1 MASHITPGKTIK
13 TKGIAIINQKINK
26 GRIMQNFN
34 CIFTGGSSRG
44 LCYVGVLKALE
55 ELNIEIDTYAGSS
68 IGSLMAVFHAI
79 GYSAEEIEKEVDSLN
94 LCALFR
100 DFNFK
105 ILSDF
110 AFSKGNIYLNW
121 LREKIERK
129 YYGKEYKKGKMK
141 PVCFKDIEKE
151 IYVTA
156 TEFETSKC
164 FVFSK
169 YTTPDVEIAF
179 ALRASSSMPGLLKPV
194 EFQNKILID
203 GDILRARPIWEYI
216 PKLKEEKSKILE
228 FRITGGNKNKI
239 SLNPIKLINSIVNV
253 AAYTIDNNAVE
264 TYKNEF
270 NILQIDIPNIDFTD
284 FKFTLSQKKSI
295 YKIGYNKTINY
306 FVDK

>member
-1 MASHITPGKTIK
+1 MKY
-13 TKGIAIINQKINK
+13 
-26 GRIMQNFN
+26 N

-55 ELNIEIDTYAGSS
+55 ELNIEIDIYAGSS

-79 GYSAEEIEKEVDSLN
+79 GYSAEEIEQEVDNLN

-100 DFNFK
+100 DFNFN

-129 YYGKEYKKGKMK
+129 YYGKKYKKGKMK

-151 IYVTA
+151 IYITA
-156 TEFETSKC
+156 TEFETSQC

-194 EFQNKILID
+194 RFQNKILID
-203 GDILRARPIWEYI
+203 GDILRARPIWESI
-216 PKLKEEKSKILE
+216 FKLKEEKSKILE
-228 FRITGGNKNKI
+228 FRIAGGNKNKI
-239 SLNPIKLINSIVNV
+239 SLNPIKFVNAIVNI
-253 AAYTIDNNAVE
+253 AAYTIDNNAVAR
-264 TYKNEF
+264 YQNEI
-270 NILQIDIPNIDFTD
+270 NILEIDIPNVDFTD
-284 FKFTLSQKKSI
+284 FKFTYKQKKKI
-295 YKIGYNKTINY
+295 YNIGYRKTIN
-306 FVDK
+306 FCNQLSLKELF